1 MRQHLSTFKLDIP
14 SEVTVIGTGCKKNT
28 FGEGRTPTI
37 HLIEPGKCAG
47 TEPHGSKPETTVGV
61 LWGPD
66 SFLFRSDI
74 LSKWPSKHTEIVMDS
89 HSLLQVS
96 GLRTPSPGLG
106 GVKKLYWTGRNP
118 VLSFPT
124 ASPRSRLRSK
134 QSDPMAGFVVAIL
147 PQLPKRQNMKN
158 VHIKG
163 IPNLQW
169 DTHDS
174 L

>member
-1 MRQHLSTFKLDIP
+1 MRTIP
-14 SEVTVIGTGCKKNT
+14 SLE
-28 FGEGRTPTI
+28 
-37 HLIEPGKCAG
+37 
-47 TEPHGSKPETTVGV
+47 
-61 LWGPD
+61 
-66 SFLFRSDI
+66 
-74 LSKWPSKHTEIVMDS
+74 
-89 HSLLQVS
+89 LLLVS

-147 PQLPKRQNMKN
+147 PQLPERQNMKN
-158 VHIKG
+158 VYIRG
-163 IPNLQW
+163 IPNSQW

-174 L
+174 LWLCLTLCTPDCSVRSHRGGIPVAYLKMRGYFNQPHRDSRFLTSTRSPSQPPYLHSLLQIPPPVP

>member
-1 MRQHLSTFKLDIP
+1 MEESVLEVQEPRSYGPTEVPLPLQAWLRCRNTDQGGRSSSGQNQTYGSTIITVVYTLEHTLRSHLSTFKLDIP

-74 LSKWPSKHTEIVMDS
+74 LSKCPSKHTEIVMDS
-89 HSLLQVS
+89 HSVDH
-96 GLRTPSPGLG
+96 P
-106 GVKKLYWTGRNP
+106 
-118 VLSFPT
+118 F
-124 ASPRSRLRSK
+124 
-134 QSDPMAGFVVAIL
+134 I
-147 PQLPKRQNMKN
+147 
-158 VHIKG
+158 
-163 IPNLQW
+163 
-169 DTHDS
+169 
-174 L
+174 